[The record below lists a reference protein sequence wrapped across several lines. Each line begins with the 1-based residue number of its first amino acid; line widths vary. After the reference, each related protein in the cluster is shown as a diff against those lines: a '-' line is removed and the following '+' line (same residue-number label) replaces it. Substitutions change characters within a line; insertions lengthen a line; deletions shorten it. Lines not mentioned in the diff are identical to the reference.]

1 MDQQNPKRVY
11 TAEEIARLEAEAVAA
26 LQKGETPSKTP
37 SSGEASRQAAAEA
50 DPQGDFVPYVD
61 DVPEVPQAVP
71 AQIEPAVEPE
81 GDAPDD
87 DGDYVPGPWEERVNR
102 LTDRQ
107 WKLAQIIGGALL
119 GAVAI
124 GLLFIGGEELATYR
138 LIIAALA
145 ALLVPRYLERVLRR
159 ELNVARKAMIVAM
172 LVCLVA
178 AFLII
183 GIRTGFNFSKAG

>member
-26 LQKGETPSKTP
+26 LQKGETPSKTEAP
-37 SSGEASRQAAAEA
+37 SPAEA
-50 DPQGDFVPYVD
+50 PSIPGFVPYVD
-61 DVPEVPQAVP
+61 DVPEAPQAAP

-102 LTDRQ
+102 LTDQQ

-159 ELNVARKAMIVAM
+159 ELNVARRAMIVAM

-183 GIRTGFNFSKAG
+183 GIRTGFNFSKAPQ

>member
-26 LQKGETPSKTP
+26 LQKGETPSKTEAP
-37 SSGEASRQAAAEA
+37 SPAEA
-50 DPQGDFVPYVD
+50 PSVPGFVPYVD
-61 DVPEVPQAVP
+61 DVPEVPQAAP
-71 AQIEPAVEPE
+71 AQIEPVVEPE

-183 GIRTGFNFSKAG
+183 GIRTGFNFSKAPQ

>member
-26 LQKGETPSKTP
+26 LQKGETPPKPESP
-37 SSGEASRQAAAEA
+37 EPGEAEES
-50 DPQGDFVPYVD
+50 PSVPGFVPYVD
-61 DVPEVPQAVP
+61 DVPEAPKAAP
-71 AQIEPAVEPE
+71 ARPAKPAEPE

-102 LTDRQ
+102 LTDQQ

-145 ALLVPRYLERVLRR
+145 ALLVPQYLERVLRR
-159 ELNVARKAMIVAM
+159 ELNVARRAMIVAM

-183 GIRTGFNFSKAG
+183 GIRTGFNFSKAPQ

>member
-26 LQKGETPSKTP
+26 LQKGETPSKTEAP
-37 SSGEASRQAAAEA
+37 SPAEA
-50 DPQGDFVPYVD
+50 PSVPGFVPYVD
-61 DVPEVPQAVP
+61 DVPEAPQAAPV
-71 AQIEPAVEPE
+71 QIEPAVEPE

-145 ALLVPRYLERVLRR
+145 ALLAPRYLERVLRR
-159 ELNVARKAMIVAM
+159 ELNVARRAMIVAM

-183 GIRTGFNFSKAG
+183 GFRTGFNFSKAPQ

>member
-26 LQKGETPSKTP
+26 LQKGETPPKPESSEPDEAEESP
-37 SSGEASRQAAAEA
+37 SVPG
-50 DPQGDFVPYVD
+50 FVPYVD
-61 DVPEVPQAVP
+61 DVPEAPQAAP

-87 DGDYVPGPWEERVNR
+87 EEDYVPGPWEERVNR

-183 GIRTGFNFSKAG
+183 GIRTGFNFSKAPQ